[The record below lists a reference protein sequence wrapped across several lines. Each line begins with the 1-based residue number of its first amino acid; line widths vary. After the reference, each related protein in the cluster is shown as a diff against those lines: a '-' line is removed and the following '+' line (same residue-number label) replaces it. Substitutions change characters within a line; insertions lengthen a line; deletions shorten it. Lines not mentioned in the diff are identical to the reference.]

1 MIYTSNYKS
10 FGDNPYGVSISGD
23 RGKEANYKGAA
34 YPSLAPKLDW
44 WKKWELIKDRIDPIE
59 STMFYIEKY
68 YDTVL
73 SELDPEQVYKE
84 LDGRILLCYEEP
96 QFFCHRHIVAAW
108 LEIKLNIE
116 VPEVMILA
124 DGTKVKMDRPSYVK
138 EMLLQIMELRQGKVL
153 SKTSEKPT
161 TN

>member
-1 MIYTSNYKS
+1 MIYTSSYKS
-10 FGDNPYGVSISGD
+10 FGNSPYGVSISGD
-23 RGKEANYKGAA
+23 RGKEANFIG
-34 YPSLAPKLDW
+34 PSYLALAPKKDW
-44 WKKWELIKDRIDPIE
+44 WEKWKIIKDRIDPIE

-73 SELDPEQVYKE
+73 KDLDPVKVYHD
-84 LDGRILLCYEEP
+84 LDGKILLCYEEP

-108 LEIKLNIE
+108 LELTLQETVHE
-116 VPEVMILA
+116 VLVLA
-124 DGTKVKMDRPSYVK
+124 DGAKVRIDHPSYVK
-138 EMLLQIMELRQGKVL
+138 EMLQTVMELRQGKVL